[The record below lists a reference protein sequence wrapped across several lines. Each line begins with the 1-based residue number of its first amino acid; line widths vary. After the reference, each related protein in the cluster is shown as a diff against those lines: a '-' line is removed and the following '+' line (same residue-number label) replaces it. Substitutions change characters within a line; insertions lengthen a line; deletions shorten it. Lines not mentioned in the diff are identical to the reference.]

1 MNHERKKKNEGRSET
16 LIAAR
21 DGEAE
26 SASAVER
33 MKKEYTNRHNSY
45 NEKKILY
52 FKTIRGGE
60 RLRIS
65 ENPFL
70 KI

>member
-26 SASAVER
+26 SACVVER
-33 MKKEYTNRHNSY
+33 MKKEYINGYNSC

-52 FKTIRGGE
+52 FKTIRGGA
-60 RLRIS
+60 RLRIFGK
-65 ENPFL
+65 PFS
-70 KI
+70 

>member
-16 LIAAR
+16 LLAAR

-26 SASAVER
+26 PASVVER
-33 MKKEYTNRHNSY
+33 MKKEYTNGNNSC

-52 FKTIRGGE
+52 FKTIRGGA
-60 RLRIS
+60 RLRIFGK
-65 ENPFL
+65 PFS
-70 KI
+70 